1 MWSTPD
7 LPLSKSADSLQ
18 KPQDDVCFQEWTN
31 FQCLPHSTKSLRAL
45 ERKKRQPTHLSD
57 EIGVVLVSL
66 YGVAAYVPI
75 TPLLFLYLMTFSQV
89 SGHL

>member
-7 LPLSKSADSLQ
+7 LPLSKSADSSQ
-18 KPQDDVCFQEWTN
+18 KPQDGVFPGMDEFPVFATFHQVFACPRE
-31 FQCLPHSTKSLRAL
+31 
-45 ERKKRQPTHLSD
+45 KKNVSQHLSD

-66 YGVAAYVPI
+66 YGVAAYVRI